1 MGQRGSTAFR
11 FERFTG
17 GATEAATDTA
27 KWHRLGRSRR
37 RGSLH
42 EDFCQGYR
50 EAIKQV
56 TAIVNSVV
64 NHRGYY
70 IPIDERCDIVQDAML
85 DLFRQADAN
94 KFATENE
101 FCGFVRVIAHRRCVD
116 WMRAKRKRED
126 IRLESVSPNRPDGQL
141 LAKER
146 QLLGSAVL
154 ARLKKNCR
162 DLFALHA
169 GLGMTYGQIAEQAG
183 RTEGALRTQAYECLK
198 QAKLT
203 FQRLVKKRPPTPHQA
218 QRTA

>member
-1 MGQRGSTAFR
+1 MGQRESVAYRHDRIRREAPPTGKTTR
-11 FERFTG
+11 TWRPTLRTRGERT
-17 GATEAATDTA
+17 
-27 KWHRLGRSRR
+27 
-37 RGSLH
+37 LH
-42 EDFCQGYR
+42 ENFCCGRR
-50 EAIKQV
+50 EAIRTV
-56 TAIVNSVV
+56 TAIVYSVV

-85 DLFRQADAN
+85 DLFRQADAD

-116 WMRAKRKRED
+116 WMRAKRKREVV
-126 IRLESVSPNRPDGQL
+126 RLEGVPPNRPDGQL

-154 ARLKKNCR
+154 RRLKKNCR

-169 GLGMTYGQIAEQAG
+169 GLGMTYGQIAAQAG

-198 QAKLT
+198 QAKLI
-203 FQRLVKKRPPTPHQA
+203 FQRLVKKRPPSQHQE